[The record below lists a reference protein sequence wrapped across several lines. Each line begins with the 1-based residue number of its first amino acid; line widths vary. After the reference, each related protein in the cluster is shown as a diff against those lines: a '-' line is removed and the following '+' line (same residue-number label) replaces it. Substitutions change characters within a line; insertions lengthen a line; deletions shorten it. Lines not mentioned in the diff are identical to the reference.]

1 MILYTEEDE
10 TKYCFYLIK
19 SLEEFNKTTEQ
30 DFKYENDAIRYAI
43 EYMIEEQ
50 QWTIFEMCT
59 DCDDMTTCEHNV
71 CSLYL
76 TQFHLIPKQA
86 IIDSINNCNRLDD
99 IIEDEIDDF
108 LDYALD
114 DLNLIEEK
122 YNIKIYIKYE
132 WDYDEVE

>member
-1 MILYTEEDE
+1 MVTY
-10 TKYCFYLIK
+10 
-19 SLEEFNKTTEQ
+19 
-30 DFKYENDAIRYAI
+30 
-43 EYMIEEQ
+43 
-50 QWTIFEMCT
+50 
-59 DCDDMTTCEHNV
+59 
-71 CSLYL
+71 
-76 TQFHLIPKQA
+76 LIPKQA

-99 IIEDEIDDF
+99 IIQDEIDYF

>member
-10 TKYCFYLIK
+10 TKYCFYLTK

-30 DFKYENDAIRYAI
+30 NFKYENDAIRYAI

-50 QWTIFEMCT
+50 QWTTFEMCT

-76 TQFHLIPKQA
+76 TQFLSEFGYQ
-86 IIDSINNCNRLDD
+86 L
-99 IIEDEIDDF
+99 ETYVDF
-108 LDYALD
+108 
-114 DLNLIEEK
+114 EELEE
-122 YNIKIYIKYE
+122 Y
-132 WDYDEVE
+132 

>member
-1 MILYTEEDE
+1 MVTY
-10 TKYCFYLIK
+10 
-19 SLEEFNKTTEQ
+19 
-30 DFKYENDAIRYAI
+30 
-43 EYMIEEQ
+43 
-50 QWTIFEMCT
+50 
-59 DCDDMTTCEHNV
+59 
-71 CSLYL
+71 
-76 TQFHLIPKQA
+76 LIPKQA